1 MTEIILIKLGGSL
14 ITDKRREETPRNS
27 VIERLALEMRRLAEE
42 RPSGL
47 ILGHGSGSYGHAV
60 ARRYGLGPSKN
71 ARNLPAAAAATQDA
85 AARLHRKVVA
95 ALIAAGAAPFS
106 VVPSSVVTADGD
118 RPVTFD
124 VRAVEMALKHGLQ
137 PILYGDVVLD
147 RQRGATILSTE
158 TIFVALA
165 EQLVERGHQVER
177 AFWLGETQGVYDHRR
192 EVLRELSPAGAKKA
206 LEVARRAEGIDV
218 TGGMRHRVEAALRL
232 AEMGVTSW
240 ILDGR
245 EPGVLG
251 RALAGEAGL
260 GTIVGPDR

>member
-1 MTEIILIKLGGSL
+1 MAEIILIKLGGSL

-27 VIERLALEMRRLAEE
+27 VIERLALEIRGLAEE
-42 RPSGL
+42 RPGGL

-60 ARRYGLGPSKN
+60 ARRYGLDPSSN
-71 ARNLPAAAAATQDA
+71 ARSSPAAAAATQDA

-106 VVPSSVVTADGD
+106 VAPSSIVTADGNQ
-118 RPVTFD
+118 PVSFD
-124 VRAVEMALKHGLQ
+124 VEPLEMALEHGLQ

-147 RQRGATILSTE
+147 RQKGATILSTE

-165 EQLVERGHQVER
+165 ERLVERGHQVER
-177 AFWLGETQGVYDHRR
+177 AFWLGQTRGVYDHRG
-192 EVLRELSPAGAKKA
+192 EVLRELSPAEARKA
-206 LEVARRAEGIDV
+206 LQVAGRAEGTDV

-245 EPGVLG
+245 VPGVLG
-251 RALAGEAGL
+251 RALAGETGL
-260 GTIVGPDR
+260 GTIVSPDS